1 MVSGGVGAVV
11 LTANGYDS
19 CPGLGVGF
27 REDWSTVSEVAAWA
41 ADKWWGFYVA

>member
-19 CPGLGVGF
+19 CPGLNAGL
-27 REDWSTVSEVAAWA
+27 REDWSAVSEVAAMPPN
-41 ADKWWGFYVA
+41 GE